1 MKPASLRLAAT
12 HWGKMLRHAAADAP
26 LEACG
31 LLAGKDGQVQK
42 VFPMRNA
49 ARSAVRFRL
58 DPQEQFDIFSAME
71 ERGLELLGIYH
82 SHPNGPPTPSPTD
95 VAEATYPVVNL
106 ILSAAGGK
114 WQGHSFWI
122 ESGGFLEIPLEILK

>member
-1 MKPASLRLAAT
+1 MKPDRLRLAPA
-12 HWGKMLRHAAADAP
+12 HWQKMLRHAAAEAP

-82 SHPNGPPTPSPTD
+82 SHPNGPATPSRTD
-95 VAEATYPVVNL
+95 VAEASYPVINL

-114 WQGHSFWI
+114 WQGRGFWI
-122 ESGGFLEIPLEILK
+122 ESKSFHEVPLEISK

>member
-1 MKPASLRLAAT
+1 V
-12 HWGKMLRHAAADAP
+12 AADAP

-49 ARSAVRFRL
+49 AHSAVSFRL

-71 ERGLELLGIYH
+71 ERGLELFGIYH
-82 SHPNGPPTPSPTD
+82 SHPNGPATPSPTD

-114 WQGHSFWI
+114 WQGHGFWI
-122 ESGGFLEIPLEILK
+122 ESSGFHEVPLEISK

>member
-1 MKPASLRLAAT
+1 MKPECLRLKSAQ
-12 HWGKMLRHAAADAP
+12 WEKILRHASADAP

-49 ARSAVRFRL
+49 AHSPVRFRL

-71 ERGLELLGIYH
+71 ERGLDLLGIYH
-82 SHPNGPPTPSPTD
+82 SHPGGPATPSPTD
-95 VAEATYPVVNL
+95 VAEATYPAVNL

-114 WQGHSFWI
+114 WQGHGYWI
-122 ESGGFLEIPLEILK
+122 EAGGFHEVPLEISE